1 MLKISIID
9 YRGYEYILNNLSK
22 MHDHSDPHDIMF
34 YNIYASNMVR
44 SVDGE
49 LLGAY
54 DEDRGRFIAEGPYT
68 GQGGKPRLRGEIT
81 RETPKYRDK
90 PYRGI
95 TEENKQEKTGT
106 IDIINKNQEEFTEAI
121 NSWNNSDETYHSFNS
136 SLNELAEK
144 MDQEFPWL
152 KALRVG
158 YFAYNFNGKY
168 ISRYKVARIYN
179 ILKES
184 NLHEKEDA
192 LLFAITYNGI
202 MNEKQFEE
210 IKRIVAEMQN
220 SKQDEEDEE
229 KGRGVK

>member
-121 NSWNNSDETYHSFNS
+121 TEIARTKASIIPITFARSTFDVSFFILS
-136 SLNELAEK
+136 S
-144 MDQEFPWL
+144 
-152 KALRVG
+152 
-158 YFAYNFNGKY
+158 
-168 ISRYKVARIYN
+168 
-179 ILKES
+179 ILS
-184 NLHEKEDA
+184 
-192 LLFAITYNGI
+192 F
-202 MNEKQFEE
+202 F
-210 IKRIVAEMQN
+210 
-220 SKQDEEDEE
+220 
-229 KGRGVK
+229 